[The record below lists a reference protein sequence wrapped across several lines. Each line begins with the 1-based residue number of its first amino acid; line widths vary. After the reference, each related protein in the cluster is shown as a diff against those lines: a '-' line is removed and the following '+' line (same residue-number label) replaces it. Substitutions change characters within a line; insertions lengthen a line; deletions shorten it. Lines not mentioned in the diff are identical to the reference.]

1 MARKYDL
8 TGKNVGKLKVL
19 SLVPIEERPTHNHG
33 NYWLCECECGNLV
46 KVPTTYLTGNSNYT
60 QTSCGC
66 ERKQRAF
73 QASTK
78 IEVSDIFLDKYKDN
92 FEKFLFIHHSIVNT
106 SGNNSLYYKEH
117 QDEYEE
123 IINYF
128 WSDKQFNI
136 LYNLWIYNKNQN
148 NTYYDWLKPSLDHI
162 VPSSKGGLNK
172 LSNFQFL
179 TTFENLAKRDMT
191 MEEWNQFKKDT
202 NTQSDYFIDNIM
214 KKVREG

>member
-8 TGKNVGKLKVL
+8 IGKNIGKLKVL
-19 SLVPIEERPTHNHG
+19 SLVPVNERPTQNHG
-33 NYWLCECECGNLV
+33 NYWLCKCECGNFV

-78 IEVSDIFLDKYKDN
+78 IQVSNQFLDQYKDN
-92 FEKFLFIHHSIVNT
+92 FEKFLFIHHAIMGT
-106 SGNNSLYYKEH
+106 SGNSSSYYEKH
-117 QDEYEE
+117 QIEYEE
-123 IINYF
+123 IINFF
-128 WSDKQFNI
+128 WNDKQFNT
-136 LYNLWIYNKNQN
+136 LYSLWLKNKKLN
-148 NTYYDWLKPSLDHI
+148 NTFYDWLKPSLDHI
-162 VPSSKGGLNK
+162 IPSSKGGKNE

-191 MEEWNQFKKDT
+191 MEEWNLFKLKT
-202 NTQSDYFIDNIM
+202 NTKSDYFIENIM
-214 KKVREG
+214 KEREG

>member
-8 TGKNVGKLKVL
+8 IGKNIGKLKVL
-19 SLVPIEERPTHNHG
+19 SLVPINERPTQNHG
-33 NYWLCECECGNLV
+33 NYWLCECECGNFV

-78 IEVSDIFLDKYKDN
+78 IQVSNQFLDQYKDN
-92 FEKFLFIHHSIVNT
+92 FEKFLFIHHAIMGT
-106 SGNNSLYYKEH
+106 SGNSSSYYEKH
-117 QDEYEE
+117 QIEYEE
-123 IINYF
+123 IINFF
-128 WSDKQFNI
+128 WNDKQFNT
-136 LYNLWIYNKNQN
+136 LYSLWLKNKKLN
-148 NTYYDWLKPSLDHI
+148 NTFYDWLKPSLDHI
-162 VPSSKGGLNK
+162 IPSSKGGKNE

-191 MEEWNQFKKDT
+191 MEEWNLFKLKT
-202 NTQSDYFIDNIM
+202 NTKSDYFIENIM
-214 KKVREG
+214 KEREG

>member
-8 TGKNVGKLKVL
+8 IGKNIGKLKVL
-19 SLVPIEERPTHNHG
+19 SLVPVNERPTQNHG
-33 NYWLCECECGNLV
+33 NYWLCKCECGNFV

-78 IEVSDIFLDKYKDN
+78 IQVSNQFLDQYKDN
-92 FEKFLFIHHSIVNT
+92 FEKFLFIHHAIMAT
-106 SGNNSLYYKEH
+106 SGNNSSYYEKH
-117 QDEYEE
+117 QIEYEE
-123 IINYF
+123 IINFF
-128 WSDKQFNI
+128 WNDKQFNT
-136 LYNLWIYNKNQN
+136 LYSLWLKNKKLN
-148 NTYYDWLKPSLDHI
+148 NTFYDWLKPSLDHI
-162 VPSSKGGLNK
+162 IPSSKGGKNE

-191 MEEWNQFKKDT
+191 MEEWNLFKLET
-202 NTQSDYFIDNIM
+202 NTKSDYFIENIM
-214 KKVREG
+214 KEREG

>member
-8 TGKNVGKLKVL
+8 IGKNIGKLKVL
-19 SLVPIEERPTHNHG
+19 SLVPVDERPTQNHG
-33 NYWLCECECGNLV
+33 NYWLCKCECGNFV

-78 IEVSDIFLDKYKDN
+78 IQVSNQFLDQYKDN
-92 FEKFLFIHHSIVNT
+92 FEKFLFIHHAIMGT
-106 SGNNSLYYKEH
+106 SGNSSSYYEKH
-117 QDEYEE
+117 QIEYEE
-123 IINYF
+123 IINFF
-128 WSDKQFNI
+128 WNDKQFNT
-136 LYNLWIYNKNQN
+136 LYSLWLKNKKLN
-148 NTYYDWLKPSLDHI
+148 NTFYDWLKPSLDHI
-162 VPSSKGGLNK
+162 IPSSKGGKNE

-191 MEEWNQFKKDT
+191 MEEWNLFKLKT
-202 NTQSDYFIDNIM
+202 NTKSDYFIENIM
-214 KKVREG
+214 KEREG

>member
-8 TGKNVGKLKVL
+8 IGKNVGKLKVL
-19 SLVPIEERPTHNHG
+19 SLVPTNERPTQNHG
-33 NYWLCECECGNLV
+33 NYWLCKCECGNFV

-78 IEVSDIFLDKYKDN
+78 MQVSNQFLDQYKDN
-92 FEKFLFIHHSIVNT
+92 FEKFLFIHHAIMAT
-106 SGNNSLYYKEH
+106 SGNSSSYYEKH
-117 QDEYEE
+117 QIEYEE
-123 IINYF
+123 IINFF
-128 WSDKQFNI
+128 WNDKQFNT
-136 LYNLWIYNKNQN
+136 LYSLWLKNKKLN
-148 NTYYDWLKPSLDHI
+148 NTFYDWLKPSLDHI
-162 VPSSKGGLNK
+162 IPSSKGGKNE

-191 MEEWNQFKKDT
+191 MEDWNLFKLKT
-202 NTQSDYFIDNIM
+202 NTKSDYFIENIM
-214 KKVREG
+214 KEREG

>member
-8 TGKNVGKLKVL
+8 IGKNIGKLKVL
-19 SLVPIEERPTHNHG
+19 SLVPVNERPTQNHG
-33 NYWLCECECGNLV
+33 NYWLCKCECGNFV

-78 IEVSDIFLDKYKDN
+78 IQVSNQFLDQYKDN
-92 FEKFLFIHHSIVNT
+92 FEKFLFIHHAIMGT
-106 SGNNSLYYKEH
+106 SGNSSSYYEEH
-117 QDEYEE
+117 QIEYEE
-123 IINYF
+123 IINFF
-128 WSDKQFNI
+128 WNDKQFNT
-136 LYNLWIYNKNQN
+136 LYSLWLKNKKLN
-148 NTYYDWLKPSLDHI
+148 NTFYDWLKPSLDHI
-162 VPSSKGGLNK
+162 IPSSKGGKNE

-191 MEEWNQFKKDT
+191 MEEWNLFKLKT
-202 NTQSDYFIDNIM
+202 NTKSDYFIENIM
-214 KKVREG
+214 KEREG

>member
-8 TGKNVGKLKVL
+8 IGKNIGKLKVL
-19 SLVPIEERPTHNHG
+19 SLVPTNERPTQNHG
-33 NYWLCECECGNLV
+33 NYWLCECECGNFV

-78 IEVSDIFLDKYKDN
+78 IQVSNQFLDQYKDN
-92 FEKFLFIHHSIVNT
+92 FEKFLFIHHAIMGT
-106 SGNNSLYYKEH
+106 SGNSSSYYEKH
-117 QDEYEE
+117 QIEYEE
-123 IINYF
+123 IINFF
-128 WSDKQFNI
+128 WNDKQFNT
-136 LYNLWIYNKNQN
+136 LYSLWLKNKKLN
-148 NTYYDWLKPSLDHI
+148 NTFYDWLKPSLDHI
-162 VPSSKGGLNK
+162 IPSSKGGKNE

-191 MEEWNQFKKDT
+191 MEEWNLFKLKT
-202 NTQSDYFIDNIM
+202 NTKSDYFIEDIM
-214 KKVREG
+214 KEREG

>member
-8 TGKNVGKLKVL
+8 IGKNVGKLKVL
-19 SLVPIEERPTHNHG
+19 SLVPTNERPTQNHG
-33 NYWLCECECGNLV
+33 NYWLCKCECGNFV

-78 IEVSDIFLDKYKDN
+78 MQVSNQFLDQYKDN
-92 FEKFLFIHHSIVNT
+92 FEKFLFIHHAIMAT
-106 SGNNSLYYKEH
+106 SGNSSSYYEKH
-117 QDEYEE
+117 QIEYEE
-123 IINYF
+123 IINFF
-128 WSDKQFNI
+128 WNDKQFNT
-136 LYNLWIYNKNQN
+136 LYFLWLKNKKLN
-148 NTYYDWLKPSLDHI
+148 NTFYDWLKPSLDHI
-162 VPSSKGGLNK
+162 VPSSKGGKNE

-191 MEEWNQFKKDT
+191 MEEWNLFKLKT
-202 NTQSDYFIDNIM
+202 NTKSDYFIENIM
-214 KKVREG
+214 KEREG

>member
-8 TGKNVGKLKVL
+8 IGKNIGKLKVL
-19 SLVPIEERPTHNHG
+19 SLVPVDERPTQNHG
-33 NYWLCECECGNLV
+33 NYWLCKCECGNFV

-78 IEVSDIFLDKYKDN
+78 IQVSNQFLDQYKDN
-92 FEKFLFIHHSIVNT
+92 FEKFLFIHHAIMGT
-106 SGNNSLYYKEH
+106 SGNSSSYYEKH
-117 QDEYEE
+117 QIEYEE
-123 IINYF
+123 IINFF
-128 WSDKQFNI
+128 WNDKQFNT
-136 LYNLWIYNKNQN
+136 LYSLWLKNKNLN
-148 NTYYDWLKPSLDHI
+148 NTFYDWLKPSLDHI
-162 VPSSKGGLNK
+162 IPSSKGGKNE

-191 MEEWNQFKKDT
+191 MEEWNLFKLKT
-202 NTQSDYFIDNIM
+202 NTKSDYFIENIM
-214 KKVREG
+214 KEREG

>member
-8 TGKNVGKLKVL
+8 IGKNIGKLKVL
-19 SLVPIEERPTHNHG
+19 SLVPVDERPTQNHG
-33 NYWLCECECGNLV
+33 NYWLCKCECGNFV

-78 IEVSDIFLDKYKDN
+78 IQVSNHFLDQYKDN
-92 FEKFLFIHHSIVNT
+92 FEKFLFIHHAIMGT
-106 SGNNSLYYKEH
+106 SGNSSSYYEKH
-117 QDEYEE
+117 QIEYEE
-123 IINYF
+123 IINFF
-128 WSDKQFNI
+128 WNDKQFNT
-136 LYNLWIYNKNQN
+136 LYSLWLKNKKLN
-148 NTYYDWLKPSLDHI
+148 NTFYDWLKPSLDHI
-162 VPSSKGGLNK
+162 IPSSKGGKNE

-191 MEEWNQFKKDT
+191 MEEWNLFKLKT
-202 NTQSDYFIDNIM
+202 NTKSDYFIENIM
-214 KKVREG
+214 KEREG

>member
-8 TGKNVGKLKVL
+8 IGKNIGKLKVL
-19 SLVPIEERPTHNHG
+19 SLVPTNERPTQNHG
-33 NYWLCECECGNLV
+33 NYWLCECECGNFV

-78 IEVSDIFLDKYKDN
+78 IQVSNQFLDQYKDN
-92 FEKFLFIHHSIVNT
+92 FEKFLFIHHAIMGT
-106 SGNNSLYYKEH
+106 SGNSSSYYEKH
-117 QDEYEE
+117 QIEYEE
-123 IINYF
+123 IINFF
-128 WSDKQFNI
+128 WNDKQFNT
-136 LYNLWIYNKNQN
+136 LYSLWLKNKKLN
-148 NTYYDWLKPSLDHI
+148 NTFYDWLKPSLDHI
-162 VPSSKGGLNK
+162 IPSSKGGKNE

-191 MEEWNQFKKDT
+191 MEEWNLFKLKT
-202 NTQSDYFIDNIM
+202 NTKSDYFIENIM
-214 KKVREG
+214 KEREG

>member
-8 TGKNVGKLKVL
+8 IGKNIGKLKVL
-19 SLVPIEERPTHNHG
+19 SLVPVDERPTQNHG
-33 NYWLCECECGNLV
+33 NYWLCECECGNFV

-78 IEVSDIFLDKYKDN
+78 IQVSNQFLDQYKDN
-92 FEKFLFIHHSIVNT
+92 FEKFLFIHHAIMAT
-106 SGNNSLYYKEH
+106 SGNSSSYYEKH
-117 QDEYEE
+117 QIEYEE
-123 IINYF
+123 IINFF
-128 WSDKQFNI
+128 WNDKQFNT
-136 LYNLWIYNKNQN
+136 LYSLWLKNKKLN
-148 NTYYDWLKPSLDHI
+148 NTFYDWLKPSLDHI
-162 VPSSKGGLNK
+162 IPSSKGGKNE

-191 MEEWNQFKKDT
+191 MEEWNLFKLKT
-202 NTQSDYFIDNIM
+202 NTKSDYFIENIM
-214 KKVREG
+214 KEREG